1 MVKSNLLMDQ
11 PPVLDARKLACF
23 VALAEE
29 LHFTRAA
36 ARLRVTQSAL
46 SQQIARLEAEVG
58 VDLVSRGSRRVALTA
73 AGEVFLH
80 GARATLAQ
88 AAAAAEAARR
98 AARGEVGRISLAF
111 ADAAP
116 LGILP
121 GLVSRFRAACPDVHL
136 ALAEMM
142 TSDAVDAVL
151 QRRLDAA
158 LLRPMPGTEELE
170 TLVLWREPYVV
181 ALPAAHP
188 LAAEPRIRLEQLRDE
203 PFVATSPAKARYI
216 DWRFRGALARAG
228 VQPRV
233 VQEANQLTAL
243 AGLVGAGL
251 GVAFLPASAARLA
264 LEGVVYRPLGGPDA
278 PTTEMAL
285 AWRRDETAPTVGR
298 LVAVARR
305 IAADEAGRRRGGP
318 PFGASRRE
326 RAE

>member
-1 MVKSNLLMDQ
+1 MDHR
-11 PPVLDARKLACF
+11 PALDARRLACF
-23 VALAEE
+23 VAVAEE

-36 ARLRVTQSAL
+36 ARLRLTQSAL

-58 VDLVSRGSRRVALTA
+58 VGLVSRGSRRVALTA
-73 AGEVFLH
+73 AGEVFLL

-88 AAAAAEAARR
+88 AAETAEAARR
-98 AARGEVGRISLAF
+98 AARGEVGRVSLAF

-136 ALAEMM
+136 ALTEMM
-142 TSDAVDAVL
+142 TSDAVEAIL
-151 QRRLDAA
+151 RRRLDAA

-188 LAAEPRIRLEQLRDE
+188 LAAEARIRLEQLRDE
-203 PFVATSPAKARYI
+203 PFVATSPVKARYI

-228 VQPRV
+228 FQPRV

-243 AGLVGAGL
+243 AGLVGAGV

-264 LEGVVYRPLGGPDA
+264 LEGVVYRPLGGQDV

-285 AWRRDETAPTVGR
+285 AWRKDETAPTIAQ
-298 LVAVARR
+298 LVAVAR
-305 IAADEAGRRRGGP
+305 ELAGGE
-318 PFGASRRE
+318 ASRKRGRE
-326 RAE
+326 

>member
-1 MVKSNLLMDQ
+1 VK
-11 PPVLDARKLACF
+11 PPVDERIAQRPALDVRRLACF
-23 VALAEE
+23 VAVAEE

-46 SQQIARLEAEVG
+46 SQQIARLEAELGVG
-58 VDLVSRGSRRVALTA
+58 LISRGSRRVALTP
-73 AGEVFLH
+73 AGEVFLA

-88 AAAAAEAARR
+88 AMDAAEAARR

-121 GLVSRFRAACPDVHL
+121 RLVSQFRAACPDVHL

-142 TSDAVDAVL
+142 TSDAVEAI
-151 QRRLDAA
+151 QRRQLDAA
-158 LLRPMPGTEELE
+158 LLRPMPGQEELE

-188 LAAEPRIRLEQLRDE
+188 LAAEAQVRLVQLRDD

-228 VQPRV
+228 LRPRV

-264 LEGVVYRPLGGPDA
+264 LEGVVYRPIAGSDA

-305 IAADEAGRRRGGP
+305 MATDGTGPRRKG
-318 PFGASRRE
+318 
-326 RAE
+326 

>member
-1 MVKSNLLMDQ
+1 MVKSVPLMDDS
-11 PPVLDARKLACF
+11 PALDARRLACF
-23 VALAEE
+23 VAVAEE

-36 ARLRVTQSAL
+36 ARLRLTQSAL
-46 SQQIARLEAEVG
+46 SQQIARLESELGVG
-58 VDLVSRGSRRVALTA
+58 LISRGGRRVTLTA
-73 AGEVFLH
+73 AGEVFLA

-88 AAAAAEAARR
+88 AMQAAEAARR
-98 AARGEVGRISLAF
+98 AARGEVGRIALAF

-121 GLVSRFRAACPDVHL
+121 GLVSHFRAACPDVHL
-136 ALAEMM
+136 ALTEMM
-142 TSDAVDAVL
+142 TSDAVEAIL
-151 QRRLDAA
+151 RRKIDAA

-170 TLVLWREPYVV
+170 TLILWREPYVV

-188 LAAEPRIRLEQLRDE
+188 LAAEGPVRLEQLRDE
-203 PFVATSPAKARYI
+203 AFVATSPAKARYI
-216 DWRFRGALARAG
+216 DWRFRSALARAG
-228 VQPRV
+228 IQPRV

-264 LEGVVYRPLGGPDA
+264 LEGVVYRPISGPDA
-278 PTTEMAL
+278 PSTEMAL

-305 IAADEAGRRRGGP
+305 MASGEMGRRRQG
-318 PFGASRRE
+318 
-326 RAE
+326 